1 MTSERRRAANR
12 KNARKSTGPKSA
24 QGKAKV
30 SGNARRHGF
39 SARGPADEHAPEN
52 LRRIA
57 DGICGEDADPI
68 ACDLAMTIADAQV
81 SITRVRAARIT
92 VIKEAR
98 SRYAD
103 ASAESASNLDGE
115 APPRNDLDSLCLAFP
130 QLIALERY
138 ERRAIARRK
147 RAIEQLNAIRQTR
160 RHHVARV

>member
-1 MTSERRRAANR
+1 MASDRKRAANR
-12 KNARKSTGPKSA
+12 DNARKSTGPKSA

-81 SITRVRAARIT
+81 SITRVRS
-92 VIKEAR
+92 E
-98 SRYAD
+98 
-103 ASAESASNLDGE
+103 
-115 APPRNDLDSLCLAFP
+115 
-130 QLIALERY
+130 
-138 ERRAIARRK
+138 ERRVGKEGRS
-147 RAIEQLNAIRQTR
+147 
-160 RHHVARV
+160 